1 MNHPN
6 HRERVL
12 SALNHQ
18 ETDRIPI
25 DFGAMRSTGIHF
37 SAYVRLKKYLG
48 FDPGRPKV
56 YDLMQNLAEPERE
69 IIEYFDADVVQL
81 HRLYPSFGVSID
93 AWKEGLFPDGEKC
106 MFPKEFNPVVNEK
119 GDREI
124 IADGKAIARMP
135 KDGFWFD
142 FSYFPLDHASKK
154 EDIDA
159 FPFYQ
164 IGDREIKFLRNQIKE
179 LKVNYPDYAI
189 LGAYGGN
196 VFEEGHYQFGYEEY
210 LSLLLENPILAEY
223 FNEKNVEFQLK
234 NLKKYLDVVGDDID
248 IIQFGDDLGTQTAP
262 YISPKL
268 YRKIIKPYHLK
279 LYETVHHL
287 KPKLKV
293 FLHSCGS
300 IYEIIPDLIEIG
312 VDILNPVQTTAA
324 NMDPIRL
331 KTEFGKDL
339 VFWGGGVETQK
350 VMHFGTPEEVRKQV
364 RERIDIFA
372 SGGGFVFTQIHNILP
387 DIKPENIVA
396 AYEETH
402 NYRINE

>member
-1 MNHPN
+1 MI

-12 SALNHQ
+12 AALNHQ
-18 ETDRIPI
+18 ETDRVPI

-37 SAYVRLKKYLG
+37 SAYVNLKKFLHINL
-48 FDPGRPKV
+48 GRPKV
-56 YDLMQNLAEPERE
+56 YDLMQSLAEPEPE
-69 IIEYFDADVVQL
+69 IREYFDADVVQL
-81 HRLYPSFGVSID
+81 HRLYPSFGVPID
-93 AWKEGLFPDGEKC
+93 DWKEGIFPDGEKC
-106 MFPKEFNPVVNEK
+106 LFPKEFNPVVNEK

-124 IADGKAIARMP
+124 IFNGKAIARMP

-142 FSYFPLDHASKK
+142 FAHFPLAQASKK
-154 EDIDA
+154 EDIDN

-164 IGDREIKFLRNQIKE
+164 IEDREIKFLKKQIRE
-179 LKVNYPDYAI
+179 LKDNYPDYAI
-189 LGAYGGN
+189 LGAFGAS

-223 FNEKNVEFQLK
+223 FNEKNVEYQLK
-234 NLKKYLDVVGDDID
+234 NLEKYLDAVGDEID

-268 YRKIIKPYHLK
+268 YRKIIKPYHVK
-279 LYETVHHL
+279 LYETVHRI

-300 IYEIIPDLIEIG
+300 IYELIPDLIKVG

-324 NMDPIRL
+324 NMDPKRL
-331 KTEFGKDL
+331 KKEFGKDL
-339 VFWGGGVETQK
+339 VFWGGGVETQR
-350 VMHFGTPEEVRKQV
+350 VMLFGTPEEVRKQA

-372 SGGGFVFTQIHNILP
+372 PQGGFVFTQIHNILP
-387 DIKPENIVA
+387 DVRPENIVA
-396 AYEETH
+396 AYQAAK
-402 NYRINE
+402 IIL